1 MLVYSR
7 ICIKVPK
14 GIFSLFIL
22 TNMVFCQNKRAG
34 GFSPQLQENFMT
46 IPSLF
51 LEKVNQYPDILCQ
64 YSRGS
69 DNHFTPVS
77 YKDVKKKVAALAW
90 SLDNLGILK
99 GDHVGLISDNRSEWL
114 VLDLAIISLGAAD
127 VPRGCDTM
135 AGEMSYILGFSG
147 CTTAIMENDKQ
158 LEKIIPLAD
167 ELSTLKTIILIDRP
181 ASPPR
186 TPWDILYYED
196 LLAEGLKQVPGS
208 FLDEKVSLGDGEDI
222 CTIIFTSGTTGEPK
236 GVMLTH
242 NNFLHQV
249 LNIKS
254 VANIEVGDIW
264 LSVLPVWHSF
274 ERVIQYVAL
283 GAATT
288 IAYSKP
294 IGKIMLMD
302 LQKLNPQWMASVPRI
317 WAAIESGVSR
327 NIKSKG
333 KVSWALYRFFL
344 TVAIIHQG
352 MQNRMQGRVA
362 DFKKV
367 SPLPYFLL
375 YPIPWLLLTPL
386 RLLGNKLVFSKI
398 QEKVGTGFK
407 AGISGGGAL
416 PPRLY
421 QFFKAIGIQILEGY
435 GLTETAPVV
444 AFSPQ
449 HHPVMGVVGPAWP
462 GTEIKVVD
470 EHGKIAGP
478 GVKGVV
484 HLRGPQ
490 VMKGYYKKEE
500 ATARII
506 DQEGWLNSGDL
517 GMMTV
522 HQELK
527 IIGREKDTIVL
538 LGGEN
543 IEPVP
548 MEQKLAESPYIEQA
562 VIVGQDQK
570 YLAALIVPD
579 FDALEGYAR
588 ENGLAYENRI
598 HLRDVHAILELLNG
612 EINSLISAKNGFR
625 SFERIYKFAVLRK
638 TFEVGKELSGKQ
650 DLKRHTIAE
659 MYSKEIKSLFV

>member
-1 MLVYSR
+1 
-7 ICIKVPK
+7 
-14 GIFSLFIL
+14 
-22 TNMVFCQNKRAG
+22 
-34 GFSPQLQENFMT
+34 MT

-51 LEKVNQYPDILCQ
+51 LENVNQYPDVLCQ
-64 YSRGS
+64 YSRGR
-69 DNHFTPVS
+69 DHHFTPVS
-77 YKDVKKKVAALAW
+77 YKEFKNRVAALAW
-90 SLDNLGILK
+90 SLDKLGIRK
-99 GDHVGLISDNRSEWL
+99 EDHIGLISDNRSEWL
-114 VLDLAIISLGAAD
+114 VLDLAILSLGAAD

-135 AGEMSYILGFSG
+135 AGEMSYILSFSG
-147 CTTAIMENDKQ
+147 CSIAVMENDHQ
-158 LEKIIPLAD
+158 LEKIIPLVD
-167 ELSTLKTIILIDRP
+167 QLPELTTVILIDRP
-181 ASPPR
+181 ESSLES
-186 TPWDILYYED
+186 PWDILYYDD
-196 LLAEGLKQVPGS
+196 LLLEGLEQVTPS
-208 FLDEKVSLGDGEDI
+208 FLEEKAARGEGEDV

-294 IGKIMLMD
+294 VGKIMLMD

-327 NIKSKG
+327 NIKAKG
-333 KVSWALYRFFL
+333 RVSWILYNFFL
-344 TVAIIHQG
+344 SLSLLHQG
-352 MQNRMQGRVA
+352 MQNRLQGRVA

-367 SPLPYFLL
+367 SSLPYYILYPLPWIFLF
-375 YPIPWLLLTPL
+375 PL
-386 RLLGNKLVFSKI
+386 RALGNKLIFSKI

-462 GTEIKVVD
+462 GTEIRIID
-470 EHGKIAGP
+470 EKGEIAGA

-490 VMKGYYKKEE
+490 VMKGYYRKEE
-500 ATARII
+500 LTAQII
-506 DQEGWLNSGDL
+506 DSEGWLNSGDL
-517 GMMTV
+517 GIMTV
-522 HQELK
+522 RGELK

-543 IEPVP
+543 VEPVP

-579 FDALEGYAR
+579 FDTLEEYAK

-598 HLRDVHAILELLNG
+598 HLRDVHTILELLTG
-612 EINSLISAKNGFR
+612 EVNSLISEKNGFR

-638 TFEVGKELSGKQ
+638 AFEVGKELSGKQ
-650 DLKRHTIAE
+650 DLKRHAIE
-659 MYSKEIKSLFV
+659 QMYAKEIKGLFL